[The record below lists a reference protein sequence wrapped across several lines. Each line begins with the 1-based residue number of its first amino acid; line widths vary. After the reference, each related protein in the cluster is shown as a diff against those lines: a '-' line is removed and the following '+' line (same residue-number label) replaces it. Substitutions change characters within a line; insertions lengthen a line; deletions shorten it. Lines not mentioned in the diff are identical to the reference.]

1 VQREGEVL
9 GVLFPSLIH
18 YLSFL
23 PYAFLLLDMY
33 VCRAGNRTSCIIIII
48 IFVVKLARNLH
59 LQIFVAFLIA
69 LTVFIACE

>member
-1 VQREGEVL
+1 MQREGEVL

-33 VCRAGNRTSCIIIII
+33 VCKAGNKTSCIIII